1 MDDLLN
7 QISFSLEVSWSR
19 LQQMIGSHAFL
30 IVAAV
35 AIFFLLWVF
44 MAPAARNRR

>member
-1 MDDLLN
+1 MDDLLS
-7 QISFSLEVSWSR
+7 QVRFSLEVSWSR

-35 AIFFLLWVF
+35 AIIFFLWVL